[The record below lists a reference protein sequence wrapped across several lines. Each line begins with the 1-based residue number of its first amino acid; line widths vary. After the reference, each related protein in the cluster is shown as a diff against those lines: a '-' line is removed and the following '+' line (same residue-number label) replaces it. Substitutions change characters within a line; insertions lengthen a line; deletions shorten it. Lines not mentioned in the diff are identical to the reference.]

1 MDPQEEESDDDPAKI
16 VDFHPAND
24 DPADDNPEEEDSAEE
39 EEPGDEDLADAD
51 QEDEEEADDQEE
63 ENDDP
68 ADDDPEDEDPA
79 EEEEPEDED
88 LADADQEDEDYDAAA
103 QDEDA
108 AADDDEEEQKDKS
121 KPVACPSWGL
131 ARMEKCC
138 PTCNEMVPHQ
148 FARHARRC
156 YQCVRCHR
164 FFQFP
169 SHKVNCEKQLAQEE
183 ANRGKKGY
191 SECPICR
198 KVLKA
203 IATHIRKVHKQDPSF
218 YSGRKSRFGT
228 KEQRA
233 KSAKMLSAYGRKV
246 SVTCVNENIPVI
258 FFHY

>member
-1 MDPQEEESDDDPAKI
+1 VDPQEEESDDDPAKI
-16 VDFHPAND
+16 VNLHPAND
-24 DPADDNPEEEDSAEE
+24 DPADDDPEEEDPVEE
-39 EEPGDEDLADAD
+39 EEPEDEYLADAD

-63 ENDDP
+63 
-68 ADDDPEDEDPA
+68 
-79 EEEEPEDED
+79 
-88 LADADQEDEDYDAAA
+88 EDYDAAA